1 MKRIVC
7 TIALIGLAGAL
18 QAVTYSWNATSKAF
32 VDGDGNKLG
41 AYASITSLAFA
52 IQSQGTRDD
61 VAHAFFAIQQVGT
74 DGTTTDLVG
83 LRVEQ
88 VPDSSTYRSVYTING
103 KTYTSKLTNYWGGEP
118 DKDRVLTRFVFSD
131 AQDGIF
137 TTVEASTQNGSGGY
151 GDTFSNETFDFRGK
165 SFDLVTMFDET
176 NLISAQITI
185 EGTPLPEP
193 GVVALLAL
201 GVAGLALRRRA

>member
-88 VPDSSTYRSVYTING
+88 VPGTSTYRSVYTING

>member
-61 VAHAFFAIQQVGT
+61 VAHAFFALQQVGT

-88 VPDSSTYRSVYTING
+88 VPGTSTYRSVYTING

-176 NLISAQITI
+176 NLISARITI

-201 GVAGLALRRRA
+201 GVGAVALRRRA

>member
-74 DGTTTDLVG
+74 DGTKTDLVG

-88 VPDSSTYRSVYTING
+88 VPGTSTYRSVYTING
-103 KTYTSKLTNYWGGEP
+103 KTYTSALTNYWGGEP

-151 GDTFSNETFDFRGK
+151 GDTFSDETFDFRGK

-201 GVAGLALRRRA
+201 GVGAVALRRRA

>member
-7 TIALIGLAGAL
+7 TIALMGLAGAL

-88 VPDSSTYRSVYTING
+88 VPGTSTYRSVYTING
-103 KTYTSKLTNYWGGEP
+103 KTYTSKLTNFWGGEP

-201 GVAGLALRRRA
+201 GVGAVALRRRA

>member
-7 TIALIGLAGAL
+7 TIALMGLAGAL
-18 QAVTYSWNATSKAF
+18 QAVTYSWNAASKAF

-88 VPDSSTYRSVYTING
+88 VPGTSTYRSVYTING